1 MLISFPNDGRKLR
14 KLITGLLKAKLA
26 TEITRMNYV
35 QTYVLVAGNIE
46 KQEKKLLWVQTDQPE
61 KVSAFLQKSFPEGR
75 QISFT
80 NMEELHIISPQ

>member
-26 TEITRMNYV
+26 MEITRMNYV
-35 QTYVLVAGNIE
+35 QTYGLVEGKIE

-61 KVSAFLQKSFPEGR
+61 KVSAFLQKSFPEGS
-75 QISFT
+75 QISLT
-80 NMEELHIISPQ
+80 DTEALHIVSPQ